1 MDIFFNSFSNQV
13 FLWLVKNKHLVIKLF
28 FLAHILQA
36 INILEAAFFVARIAD
51 GNEIGGL
58 YYDLG
63 GKFGTLA
70 TLAFLVTITPGIV
83 KRFGIRH
90 PVFNIVQ
97 TFRRHFGIAT
107 FLLTLT
113 HYSVLRLVP
122 MMTWQSFS
130 LPPFRETLGFL
141 ALCLFFVMFITSN
154 DLSMKRLGKWWGRLH
169 MVAYVIIWLVFAHV
183 ALEEIGPLTL
193 LIGLYA
199 IAEWVSLIYFWT
211 KKKPLIPA
219 NSGPTQVSP
228 STSNPNTTPS
238 IPTRN
243 QI

>member
-1 MDIFFNSFSNQV
+1 
-13 FLWLVKNKHLVIKLF
+13 
-28 FLAHILQA
+28 
-36 INILEAAFFVARIAD
+36 
-51 GNEIGGL
+51 
-58 YYDLG
+58 
-63 GKFGTLA
+63 
-70 TLAFLVTITPGIV
+70 
-83 KRFGIRH
+83 
-90 PVFNIVQ
+90 
-97 TFRRHFGIAT
+97 
-107 FLLTLT
+107 
-113 HYSVLRLVP
+113 
-122 MMTWQSFS
+122 
-130 LPPFRETLGFL
+130 
-141 ALCLFFVMFITSN
+141 
-154 DLSMKRLGKWWGRLH
+154 MKRLGKWWGRLH